1 VTRPQTTGELESLRA
16 LAYNVLRRD
25 PAARDAHLRLYEVE
39 QMLGSPQAAIG
50 HLRMALRASRIVT
63 LPAAQL
69 PAQLSVLALTRV
81 APWEA
86 NTPLELFVDADRVTL
101 HRYYIDDKDTA
112 LGDEALPPY
121 DVLFNSI
128 AESDAAANALRLA
141 RAFADRAGREPM
153 NAPETVARIGR
164 TDVAARF
171 AASATIIAPPI
182 ERANAAELLARPIPA
197 PLIVRPVG
205 SQAGIGLARIVD
217 AAALRAYLAERS
229 DPQYFVMPFV
239 DYSNDDGFF
248 RKYRVMF
255 VEGKPYACHL
265 AISPRWMIHYYNA
278 SMQESAAMREEEA
291 RFLGDLGSVF
301 SGRLAGALAEVA
313 AAIPLTYFGIDCG
326 ITPDGRL
333 LLFEAD
339 AAMLVHGTDDPET
352 FGYKR
357 EAFARVQTALSA
369 AIDAAVSRTAPMR

>member
-1 VTRPQTTGELESLRA
+1 VTRPQTTGELESLRS
-16 LAYNVLRRD
+16 LAYDVLRRD

-86 NTPLELFVDADRVTL
+86 NTPLELIVDADRVTL
-101 HRYYIDDKDTA
+101 HRYYIDDTDTA

-182 ERANAAELLARPIPA
+182 ERASAAELLARPIPA

-205 SQAGIGLARIVD
+205 SQAGIGLARIDD

-278 SMQESAAMREEEA
+278 AMAEHQWMRDEEA
-291 RFLGDLGSVF
+291 RFIANLGAVF
-301 SGRLAGALAEVA
+301 TGTLAEALREIA
-313 AAIPLTYFGIDCG
+313 AAIPLDYFGIDCA
-326 ITPDGRL
+326 IARDGRL

-339 AAMLVHGTDDPET
+339 AAMLVHGTDPSDLYP
-352 FGYKR
+352 YKR
-357 EAFARVQTALSA
+357 AGFERIQSALNAALS
-369 AIDAAVSRTAPMR
+369 SRA